1 MRTIVLAFIFV
12 LFVLLA
18 VMAAHGLDV
27 SSRHSARVGGV
38 EDFEPYKEFVDIG
51 NEKYEGVEPP
61 GYAR

>member
-18 VMAAHGLDV
+18 VMAAHALDM
-27 SSRHSARVGGV
+27 SSRHSARGGG

-51 NEKYEGVEPP
+51 NEEYEGVEPP